1 MFLSVLIAASFSL
14 SSISGFP
21 QIIDSV
27 NPLRSIVDTGSGG
40 GGTSDF
46 IKTCSTSPGGV
57 DMCWGRW
64 GA

>member
-1 MFLSVLIAASFSL
+1 MSGLVSVAISF

-21 QIIDSV
+21 QIIDSAK
-27 NPLRSIVDTGSGG
+27 PLRSIIDIGSGG